1 MTQKL
6 TWKDLGKRD
15 PFLSE
20 ETANRC
26 EAQSDLDFFKLS
38 DKDFPVAIVN
48 ITICY
53 NLYWNEY
60 KDGKYQ

>member
-20 ETANRC
+20 ETANRYSS
-26 EAQSDLDFFKLS
+26 SDLDFKIIRQGFQS
-38 DKDFPVAIVN
+38 TIVN

>member
-26 EAQSDLDFFKLS
+26 QAQSDLDFLKLS

-53 NLYWNEY
+53 NLY
-60 KDGKYQ
+60 